1 MLADTLS
8 PAIVP
13 LVCSGSRS
21 AASRML
27 RALLAGSPLLVGAAR
42 RFLWTRHPVAEQYV
56 TRSGAAALAARAMCS
71 STANH
76 LYDQLLVKEPGT
88 VAATPW
94 HNDTSYW
101 HLSGS
106 MICSIWL
113 AMDVVPKE
121 TGVSYVRGSHAWKMR
136 HSITS
141 FSGGGESNYDYGD
154 QSELVSVPDVEAGV
168 ASGAETS
175 VCFKSFFLVC
185 FSQQPV
191 LANDQFSHKQNSSK
205 KVPCRFLLLAGEY
218 ELLHWDMEPG
228 DVIIFDS
235 YSLQCVIISCA
246 RHATP
251 RQPSPSLSMS
261 VHNRTVRTLAA
272 DTAAAPPAAPPNRY
286 PPCNAIP
293 PGVWAIRAAVAQA
306 HLSLPAPR
314 LPCPA
319 ACVSVCLSACLFAA
333 CTQRN
338 AAGPRGTPTVST
350 GKETRLFAPFYTKN
364 DDFTKTNIGRI
375 GKALKQGRVCVCR
388 RRGYATRWCGDDD
401 ILDRCHFILKMIVLP
416 RQARDKHRESTQKE

>member
-21 AASRML
+21 AACRML
-27 RALLAGSPLLVGAAR
+27 RALLAGSPLLAGAAR

-113 AMDVVPKE
+113 AMDIVPKE

-168 ASGAETS
+168 ASGAENA
-175 VCFKSFFLVC
+175 VCFKSFPCVC
-185 FSQQPV
+185 VFSQQPV
-191 LANDQFSHKQNSSK
+191 LANDQSSHKQNSSK
-205 KVPCRFLLLAGEY
+205 RVPCRAGFLLLLTGEY

-228 DVIIFDS
+228 DVIIFNS
-235 YSLQCVIISCA
+235 YSLQCVITRLRDNHA
-246 RHATP
+246 HATP
-251 RQPSPSLSMS
+251 CQHRAHACCRHSGGGS
-261 VHNRTVRTLAA
+261 TCC
-272 DTAAAPPAAPPNRY
+272 TAHP
-286 PPCNAIP
+286 
-293 PGVWAIRAAVAQA
+293 
-306 HLSLPAPR
+306 LPAVQLQCIPGACLGSNPR
-314 LPCPA
+314 DG
-319 ACVSVCLSACLFAA
+319 SSSSSACLSVWR
-333 CTQRN
+333 TRSQRSGATGN
-338 AAGPRGTPTVST
+338 ANGVNR
-350 GKETRLFAPFYTKN
+350 
-364 DDFTKTNIGRI
+364 
-375 GKALKQGRVCVCR
+375 
-388 RRGYATRWCGDDD
+388 
-401 ILDRCHFILKMIVLP
+401 
-416 RQARDKHRESTQKE
+416 